1 MDFEIAARPLTFH
14 SVIITPVLT
23 PVKVGP
29 EPQPET
35 ALNGTASFPKRWF
48 CPHFSVQLA
57 IIPILSD
64 GFESRWGYHLKP
76 RFGGV
81 FSLPKSGVHPEEL
94 LRDATEEGGRPAK
107 STSPP
112 HPVRLDAGPDSKY
125 DPARGLTEDRNHIR
139 RPHPVVGQPTM
150 RRRARSDPG

>member
-14 SVIITPVLT
+14 SAIITPVLT

-81 FSLPKSGVHPEEL
+81 SSFLLPFTVTKQRKLSPCLRQL
-94 LRDATEEGGRPAK
+94 LLE
-107 STSPP
+107 
-112 HPVRLDAGPDSKY
+112 
-125 DPARGLTEDRNHIR
+125 I
-139 RPHPVVGQPTM
+139 
-150 RRRARSDPG
+150 